1 MEWKQAESK
10 QSPALVDA
18 TSCSGKVYVRKD
30 IREESRDEGTMF
42 TYLEALMTPEEYQ
55 SYSGQRIEAT
65 GTNDNQTTIMSAM
78 ADIADMIMDLQLQLM
93 DLQEQMGG
101 E

>member
-1 MEWKQAESK
+1 MEWKQVESK
-10 QSPALVDA
+10 QPPALVDA
-18 TSCSGKVYVRKD
+18 TSCPGKVYVRKD

-65 GTNDNQTTIMSAM
+65 GTNDNQTVIMAAL
-78 ADIADMIMDLQLQLM
+78 ADIADMILNL
-93 DLQEQMGG
+93 QMGG

>member
-18 TSCSGKVYVRKD
+18 TSCPGKVYVRKD
-30 IREESRDEGTMF
+30 IREESRDEGAMF

-65 GTNDNQTTIMSAM
+65 GTNDNQTVIMAAL
-78 ADIADMIMDLQLQLM
+78 ADIADMILDMQI
-93 DLQEQMGG
+93 GG

>member
-18 TSCSGKVYVRKD
+18 TSCPGKVYVRKD

-55 SYSGQRIEAT
+55 SYSGQKIEGT
-65 GTNDNQTTIMSAM
+65 GTNDNQTVIMSAL
-78 ADIADMIMDLQLQLM
+78 ADIADMILDM
-93 DLQEQMGG
+93 QMGG

>member
-1 MEWKQAESK
+1 MEWKQVESK
-10 QSPALVDA
+10 QSTALVDA
-18 TSCSGKVYVRKD
+18 TSCPGKVYVRKD

-65 GTNDNQTTIMSAM
+65 GTNDNQTVIMAAL
-78 ADIADMIMDLQLQLM
+78 ADIADMILDM
-93 DLQEQMGG
+93 QMGG

>member
-1 MEWKQAESK
+1 MEWKQVESK

-18 TSCSGKVYVRKD
+18 TSCPGKVYVRKD

-65 GTNDNQTTIMSAM
+65 GTNDNQTVIMAAL
-78 ADIADMIMDLQLQLM
+78 ADIADMILDL
-93 DLQEQMGG
+93 QMGG

>member
-1 MEWKQAESK
+1 MEWKQVESK

-18 TSCSGKVYVRKD
+18 TSCPGKVYVRKD

-65 GTNDNQTTIMSAM
+65 GTNDNQTVIMAAL
-78 ADIADMIMDLQLQLM
+78 ADIADMILYM
-93 DLQEQMGG
+93 QMGG

>member
-18 TSCSGKVYVRKD
+18 TSCPGKVYVRKD
-30 IREESRDEGTMF
+30 IREESRDEGKMF

-65 GTNDNQTTIMSAM
+65 GTNDNQTVIMAAL
-78 ADIADMIMDLQLQLM
+78 ADIADMILDMQI
-93 DLQEQMGG
+93 GG

>member
-18 TSCSGKVYVRKD
+18 TSCPGMVYVRKD

-65 GTNDNQTTIMSAM
+65 GTNDNQTVIMAAL
-78 ADIADMIMDLQLQLM
+78 ADIADMILDL
-93 DLQEQMGG
+93 QMGG

>member
-10 QSPALVDA
+10 QSPALVDT
-18 TSCSGKVYVRKD
+18 TSCPGKVYVRKD
-30 IREESRDEGTMF
+30 IREESREEGTMF

-65 GTNDNQTTIMSAM
+65 GTNDNQTVIMAAL
-78 ADIADMIMDLQLQLM
+78 ADIAEMIMEM
-93 DLQEQMGG
+93 QMQGG
-101 E
+101 EHG

>member
-18 TSCSGKVYVRKD
+18 TSCPGKVYVRKD

-65 GTNDNQTTIMSAM
+65 GTNDNQTVIMAAL
-78 ADIADMIMDLQLQLM
+78 ADIADMILDL
-93 DLQEQMGG
+93 QMGG

>member
-18 TSCSGKVYVRKD
+18 TSCPGKVYVRKD

-65 GTNDNQTTIMSAM
+65 GTNDNQTVIMAAL
-78 ADIADMIMDLQLQLM
+78 ADIADMILDMQI
-93 DLQEQMGG
+93 GG

>member
-1 MEWKQAESK
+1 MEWKQVESK
-10 QSPALVDA
+10 QSPALMDA
-18 TSCSGKVYVRKD
+18 TSCPGKVYVRKD

-65 GTNDNQTTIMSAM
+65 GTNDNQTVIMAAL
-78 ADIADMIMDLQLQLM
+78 ADIADMILDL
-93 DLQEQMGG
+93 QMGG

>member
-10 QSPALVDA
+10 QSPELVDA
-18 TSCSGKVYVRKD
+18 TSCPGKVYVRKD

-42 TYLEALMTPEEYQ
+42 TYLEVLMTPEEYQ

-65 GTNDNQTTIMSAM
+65 GTNDNQTVIMAAL
-78 ADIADMIMDLQLQLM
+78 ADIADMILDL
-93 DLQEQMGG
+93 QMGG

>member
-1 MEWKQAESK
+1 MEWKQVESK
-10 QSPALVDA
+10 QPPALVDA
-18 TSCSGKVYVRKD
+18 TLCPGKVYVRKD

-65 GTNDNQTTIMSAM
+65 GTNDNQTVIMAAL
-78 ADIADMIMDLQLQLM
+78 ADIADMILNL
-93 DLQEQMGG
+93 QMGG

>member
-18 TSCSGKVYVRKD
+18 TSCPGKVYVRKD

-55 SYSGQRIEAT
+55 SYSGQKIEGA
-65 GTNDNQTTIMSAM
+65 GTNDNQTVIMSAL
-78 ADIADMIMDLQLQLM
+78 ADIAEMIMEM
-93 DLQEQMGG
+93 QMQGG
-101 E
+101 EHG

>member
-10 QSPALVDA
+10 QSTELVDA
-18 TSCSGKVYVRKD
+18 TSCPGKVYVRKD

-65 GTNDNQTTIMSAM
+65 GTNDNQTVIMAAL
-78 ADIADMIMDLQLQLM
+78 ADIADMILDL
-93 DLQEQMGG
+93 QMGG

>member
-1 MEWKQAESK
+1 MEWKQVESK

-18 TSCSGKVYVRKD
+18 TSCPGKVYVRKD

-65 GTNDNQTTIMSAM
+65 GTNDNQTVIMAAL
-78 ADIADMIMDLQLQLM
+78 ADIADMILDM
-93 DLQEQMGG
+93 QMGG

>member
-1 MEWKQAESK
+1 MEWKQVESK
-10 QSPALVDA
+10 QPQALVDA
-18 TSCSGKVYVRKD
+18 TSCPGKVYVRKD
-30 IREESRDEGTMF
+30 IREESRDKGTMF

-65 GTNDNQTTIMSAM
+65 GTNDNQTVIMAAL
-78 ADIADMIMDLQLQLM
+78 ADIADMILDM
-93 DLQEQMGG
+93 QMGG

>member
-18 TSCSGKVYVRKD
+18 TSCPGKVYVRKD
-30 IREESRDEGTMF
+30 IREESRDEGSMF

-65 GTNDNQTTIMSAM
+65 GTNDNQTVIMAAL
-78 ADIADMIMDLQLQLM
+78 ADIADMILDL
-93 DLQEQMGG
+93 QMGG

>member
-18 TSCSGKVYVRKD
+18 TSCPGKVYVRKD

-65 GTNDNQTTIMSAM
+65 GTNDNQTVIMAAL
-78 ADIADMIMDLQLQLM
+78 ADIADMILDM
-93 DLQEQMGG
+93 QMGG

>member
-1 MEWKQAESK
+1 MEWKQVESK

-18 TSCSGKVYVRKD
+18 TSCPGKVYVRKD

-65 GTNDNQTTIMSAM
+65 GSNDNQTVIMAAL
-78 ADIADMIMDLQLQLM
+78 ADIADMILDM
-93 DLQEQMGG
+93 QMGG